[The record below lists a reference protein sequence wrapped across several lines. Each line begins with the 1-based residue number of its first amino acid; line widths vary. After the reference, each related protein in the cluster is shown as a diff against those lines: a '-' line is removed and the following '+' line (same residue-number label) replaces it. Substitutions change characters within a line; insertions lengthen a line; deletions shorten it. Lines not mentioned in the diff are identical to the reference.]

1 MFELLDAKDK
11 ILDLMAEELGGEQ
24 DIIAKILRDFR
35 TCKPN
40 GNHIADNY
48 EQVSS
53 LRGGLR
59 NLFEQCLNWPGG
71 LVVLRHVTARYISK
85 PGSRADF
92 KRFIAEYASL
102 DDRLASDDKK
112 ELLEFIVASDAGHP
126 VTLVFLDN
134 YSTQELDCA
143 RKVLLKLAQPG
154 EVYHVQSSGWP
165 ASFSNM
171 DDFNFKLFLK
181 ATLSSGSPEATE
193 VFRHQINS
201 AVVSSRP
208 YLLVLVE
215 QTGFFDKPYQ
225 FRHEI
230 VYEGCSEP
238 VKLQEQRSNHGAYQT
253 GTMDDFTKIVSPW
266 INTAKQIY
274 PNLLLE
280 IFLPDEL
287 LLISTSIDIEI
298 ISGGNATK
306 VPLWSCGV
314 PAVIRPLCRAEK
326 AGKKI
331 ASESRTYVDP
341 LFSEKWETLRCG
353 NGVLHSVCHQQL
365 VELRYL
371 RPRLSQQKLV
381 GAIMLIDLPLAM
393 GDREVVFGEVIDN
406 GLTFFA
412 WWKPNP
418 EKGALTFVDSAS
430 LATTRLK
437 YIADL
442 FGLQGLSDVSAA
454 DLEDPNCDL
463 DDLQAPAHLHA
474 METVAEELRRR
485 ASRPRQTWVH
495 DLMLLVDHPERWPN
509 LILYEQELGGGLQ
522 SPI

>member
-1 MFELLDAKDK
+1 MQYVCAQYLSSFSKKNEFKLLFYD
-11 ILDLMAEELGGEQ
+11 
-24 DIIAKILRDFR
+24 
-35 TCKPN
+35 
-40 GNHIADNY
+40 
-48 EQVSS
+48 
-53 LRGGLR
+53 
-59 NLFEQCLNWPGG
+59 
-71 LVVLRHVTARYISK
+71 
-85 PGSRADF
+85 
-92 KRFIAEYASL
+92 YAIL
-102 DDRLASDDKK
+102 DDRLSDD
-112 ELLEFIVASDAGHP
+112 ELKNLTVRAFTISHNTPQALE
-126 VTLVFLDN
+126 FLDN
-134 YSTQELDCA
+134 YLPNDLKNA
-143 RKVLLKLAQPG
+143 KKVLQNLAQPG
-154 EVYHVQSSGWP
+154 EVYHVQSSSWP
-165 ASFSNM
+165 ASFINM
-171 DDFNFKLFLK
+171 NNSAFKLFLK
-181 ATLSSGSPEATE
+181 EVLSSGTPAAIE
-193 VFRHQINS
+193 VFKHQINS
-201 AVVSSRP
+201 GDGRSRP

-215 QTGFFDKPYQ
+215 QTGFIDKPYQ

-230 VYEGCSEP
+230 INEACSEP

-287 LLISTSIDIEI
+287 LLISSSIDIEI

-365 VELRYL
+365 VDLKYL
-371 RPRLSQQKLV
+371 RPRLSQQNLV
-381 GAIMLIDLPLAM
+381 GAIMLIDLPLDM
-393 GDREVVFGEVIDN
+393 GDREVVFREVIDN
-406 GLTFFA
+406 GLAFFA
-412 WWKPNP
+412 WWKPSH
-418 EKGALTFVDSAS
+418 EKSALTSVDSAT

-442 FGLQGLSDVSAA
+442 FGLQGLSDISAA

-495 DLMLLVDHPERWPN
+495 DLLLLVDHPERWPN
-509 LILYEQELGGGLQ
+509 LILYEQELGGALQ
-522 SPI
+522 SPA

>member
-1 MFELLDAKDK
+1 MFNRLIAKQKIVDFLDKELRHK
-11 ILDLMAEELGGEQ
+11 Q
-24 DIIAKILRDFR
+24 DIISKILKDIDYCEGGSDIISR
-35 TCKPN
+35 
-40 GNHIADNY
+40 H
-48 EQVSS
+48 SS
-53 LRGGLR
+53 APILKDGLN
-59 NLFEQCLNWPGG
+59 NLFDICQRVESG
-71 LVVLRHVTARYISK
+71 LVIMQYVCAQYLSSFSK
-85 PGSRADF
+85 KNEF
-92 KRFIAEYASL
+92 KLLFYDYAIL
-102 DDRLASDDKK
+102 DDRLSDD
-112 ELLEFIVASDAGHP
+112 ELKNLTVRAFTISRNTPQALE
-126 VTLVFLDN
+126 FLDN
-134 YSTQELDCA
+134 YLPNDLKNA
-143 RKVLLKLAQPG
+143 KKVLQNLAQPG
-154 EVYHVQSSGWP
+154 EVYHVQSSSWP
-165 ASFSNM
+165 ASFINM
-171 DDFNFKLFLK
+171 NNSAFKLFLK
-181 ATLSSGSPEATE
+181 EVLSSGTPAAIE
-193 VFRHQINS
+193 VFKHQINS
-201 AVVSSRP
+201 GDGRSRP

-215 QTGFFDKPYQ
+215 QTGFIDKPYQ

-230 VYEGCSEP
+230 INEACSEP

-287 LLISTSIDIEI
+287 LLISSSIDIEI

-365 VELRYL
+365 VDLKYL
-371 RPRLSQQKLV
+371 RPRLSQQNLV
-381 GAIMLIDLPLAM
+381 GAIMLIDLPLDM
-393 GDREVVFGEVIDN
+393 GDREVVFREVIDN
-406 GLTFFA
+406 GLAFFA
-412 WWKPNP
+412 WWKPSH
-418 EKGALTFVDSAS
+418 EKSALTSVDSAT

-442 FGLQGLSDVSAA
+442 FGLQGLSDISAA

-495 DLMLLVDHPERWPN
+495 DLLLLVDHPERWPN
-509 LILYEQELGGGLQ
+509 LILYEQELGGALQ
-522 SPI
+522 SPA

>member
-1 MFELLDAKDK
+1 MNNSA
-11 ILDLMAEELGGEQ
+11 
-24 DIIAKILRDFR
+24 
-35 TCKPN
+35 
-40 GNHIADNY
+40 
-48 EQVSS
+48 
-53 LRGGLR
+53 
-59 NLFEQCLNWPGG
+59 
-71 LVVLRHVTARYISK
+71 
-85 PGSRADF
+85 
-92 KRFIAEYASL
+92 
-102 DDRLASDDKK
+102 
-112 ELLEFIVASDAGHP
+112 
-126 VTLVFLDN
+126 
-134 YSTQELDCA
+134 
-143 RKVLLKLAQPG
+143 
-154 EVYHVQSSGWP
+154 
-165 ASFSNM
+165 
-171 DDFNFKLFLK
+171 FKLFLK
-181 ATLSSGSPEATE
+181 EVLSSGTPAAIE
-193 VFRHQINS
+193 VFKHQINS
-201 AVVSSRP
+201 GDGRSRP

-215 QTGFFDKPYQ
+215 QTGFIDKPYQ

-230 VYEGCSEP
+230 VNEACSVP
-238 VKLQEQRSNHGAYQT
+238 VKLQEQRSNHGAYKT

-287 LLISTSIDIEI
+287 LLISSGIDIEI

-314 PAVIRPLCRAEK
+314 PAVIRPLCRAER
-326 AGKKI
+326 AGKQI
-331 ASESRTYVDP
+331 ASEDGTHVDP

-365 VELRYL
+365 VDLKYL
-371 RPRLSQQKLV
+371 RPRLSQQNLV
-381 GAIMLIDLPLAM
+381 GAIMLIDLPLDM

-412 WWKPNP
+412 WWKPNR
-418 EKGALTFVDSAS
+418 EKGALTSVDSAT

-437 YIADL
+437 YMADL
-442 FGLQGLSDVSAA
+442 FGLQVLSDVSAA

>member
-1 MFELLDAKDK
+1 MFELFDAKDK
-11 ILDLMAEELGGEQ
+11 ILDLMAEALGSEQ
-24 DIIAKILRDFR
+24 DIITKILNDFR
-35 TCKPN
+35 ACKPI
-40 GNHIADNY
+40 GDHIVKNY
-48 EQVSS
+48 EKASS
-53 LRGGLR
+53 LKGGLS
-59 NLFEQCLNWPGG
+59 NLFEQCLIRPGG
-71 LVVLRHVTARYISK
+71 LVILRHVTARYICQ
-85 PGSRADF
+85 PAYRVDF

-102 DDRLASDDKK
+102 DDRVTSDDKK
-112 ELLEFIVASDAGHP
+112 ELLEFIDVSDASHP
-126 VTLVFLDN
+126 VDLVYLDH
-134 YSTQELDCA
+134 YSTEELA
-143 RKVLLKLAQPG
+143 YAKKILLKLAQPG

-165 ASFSNM
+165 DLFSIMN
-171 DDFNFKLFLK
+171 DSDFKLFLK
-181 ATLSSGSPEATE
+181 ATLSSGSPEAAE

-230 VYEGCSEP
+230 IYEACSEP
-238 VKLQEQRSNHGAYQT
+238 VKLHEQRLNQGAYQT
-253 GTMDDFTKIVSPW
+253 GTMDDFTRIASPW
-266 INTAKQIY
+266 INAARQLY

-287 LLISTSIDIEI
+287 LLIGTSIEVEV
-298 ISGGNATK
+298 ISGGRTTK

-314 PAVIRPLCRAEK
+314 PAVLRPLCRAEK

-331 ASESRTYVDP
+331 TSENKKYVDP
-341 LFSEKWETLRCG
+341 LLSEKWETLRCG
-353 NGVLHSVCHQQL
+353 NGMLHTVCHQQL
-365 VELRYL
+365 VDLKYL
-371 RPRLSQQKLV
+371 RPRLSHQNLV
-381 GAIMLIDLPLAM
+381 GAIMLIDLPLDM

-406 GLTFFA
+406 GLAFFA

-418 EKGALTFVDSAS
+418 EKSALTAVGSAI

-437 YIADL
+437 YMADL
-442 FGLQGLSDVSAA
+442 FGLHGFPEVSAT

-485 ASRPRQTWVH
+485 ASRPKHTWVH
-495 DLMLLVDHPERWPN
+495 DLLILVDHPERWPK
-509 LILYEQELGGGLQ
+509 LILYEQELGGALQ

>member
-1 MFELLDAKDK
+1 MFNRLTAKQKIVDFLDKELRHK
-11 ILDLMAEELGGEQ
+11 Q
-24 DIIAKILRDFR
+24 DIIAKILKDIEY
-35 TCKPN
+35 CEGGSDIISK
-40 GNHIADNY
+40 H
-48 EQVSS
+48 SS
-53 LRGGLR
+53 APILKDGIN
-59 NLFEQCLNWPGG
+59 NLFDICQGVDNG
-71 LVVLRHVTARYISK
+71 LVIMQHVCAQYLSSSCRK
-85 PGSRADF
+85 NKF
-92 KRFIAEYASL
+92 KKLFSEYAIL
-102 DDRLASDDKK
+102 DNQLSDD
-112 ELLEFIVASDAGHP
+112 ELS
-126 VTLVFLDN
+126 TLTVNAFTISHNTPQVLGFVDDYLPKDLQN
-134 YSTQELDCA
+134 A
-143 RKVLLKLAQPG
+143 KKVLLNLAQPG
-154 EVYHVQSSGWP
+154 EVYHVQSSSWP
-165 ASFSNM
+165 ASLMNM
-171 DDFNFKLFLK
+171 NDSAFKPFLK
-181 ATLSSGSPEATE
+181 AVLSSGTPAAME
-193 VFRHQINS
+193 VFKHQINS
-201 AVVSSRP
+201 VDGRSRP

-215 QTGFFDKPYQ
+215 QTGFTDKPYQ

-230 VYEGCSEP
+230 VNEACSEP
-238 VKLQEQRSNHGAYQT
+238 VKLQEQRSTHGAYQT

-266 INTAKQIY
+266 INTAKRIY

-287 LLISTSIDIEI
+287 LLISTGIDIEI
-298 ISGGNATK
+298 VSGGKATK

-314 PAVIRPLCRAEK
+314 PAVIRPLCRAER

-331 ASESRTYVDP
+331 ASENGTHVDP
-341 LFSEKWETLRCG
+341 LFSEKWETLRGG

-365 VELRYL
+365 VDLKYL
-371 RPRLSQQKLV
+371 RPRLSQQNLV

-406 GLTFFA
+406 GLAFFA

-418 EKGALTFVDSAS
+418 EEGTLTSVDSAT

-437 YIADL
+437 YMADL
-442 FGLQGLSDVSAA
+442 FGLHGLPEVSVAY
-454 DLEDPNCDL
+454 LEDPNCDL

-509 LILYEQELGGGLQ
+509 LILYEQELGGALQ

>member
-1 MFELLDAKDK
+1 MNNSA
-11 ILDLMAEELGGEQ
+11 
-24 DIIAKILRDFR
+24 
-35 TCKPN
+35 
-40 GNHIADNY
+40 
-48 EQVSS
+48 
-53 LRGGLR
+53 
-59 NLFEQCLNWPGG
+59 
-71 LVVLRHVTARYISK
+71 
-85 PGSRADF
+85 
-92 KRFIAEYASL
+92 
-102 DDRLASDDKK
+102 
-112 ELLEFIVASDAGHP
+112 
-126 VTLVFLDN
+126 
-134 YSTQELDCA
+134 
-143 RKVLLKLAQPG
+143 
-154 EVYHVQSSGWP
+154 
-165 ASFSNM
+165 
-171 DDFNFKLFLK
+171 FKLFLK
-181 ATLSSGSPEATE
+181 EVLSSGTPAAIE
-193 VFRHQINS
+193 VFKHQINS
-201 AVVSSRP
+201 GDGRSRP

-215 QTGFFDKPYQ
+215 QTGFIDKPYQ

-230 VYEGCSEP
+230 INEACSEP

-287 LLISTSIDIEI
+287 LLISSSIDIEI

-365 VELRYL
+365 VDLKYL
-371 RPRLSQQKLV
+371 RPRLSQQNLV
-381 GAIMLIDLPLAM
+381 GAIMLIDLPLDM
-393 GDREVVFGEVIDN
+393 GDREVVFREVIDN
-406 GLTFFA
+406 GLAFFA
-412 WWKPNP
+412 WWKPSH
-418 EKGALTFVDSAS
+418 EKSALTSVDSAT

-442 FGLQGLSDVSAA
+442 FGLQGLSDISAA

-495 DLMLLVDHPERWPN
+495 DLLLLVDHPERWPN
-509 LILYEQELGGGLQ
+509 LILYEQELGGALQ
-522 SPI
+522 SPA

>member
-1 MFELLDAKDK
+1 MFNRLTAKQKIVDFLDKELRHK
-11 ILDLMAEELGGEQ
+11 Q
-24 DIIAKILRDFR
+24 DIIPKILKDIEYCEGGSDIISR
-35 TCKPN
+35 
-40 GNHIADNY
+40 H
-48 EQVSS
+48 SS
-53 LRGGLR
+53 APILKDGIN
-59 NLFEQCLNWPGG
+59 NLFDICQGVESG
-71 LVVLRHVTARYISK
+71 LIIMQYVCAQYLSSFSK
-85 PGSRADF
+85 KNEF
-92 KRFIAEYASL
+92 KILFYDYAIL
-102 DDRLASDDKK
+102 DGRLSDD
-112 ELLEFIVASDAGHP
+112 ELNNLTVSTFTISHNTPQALE
-126 VTLVFLDN
+126 FLDN
-134 YSTQELDCA
+134 YLPNDLQNA
-143 RKVLLKLAQPG
+143 KKVLQNLAQPG
-154 EVYHVQSSGWP
+154 EVYHVQSSSWP
-165 ASFSNM
+165 ASFINM
-171 DDFNFKLFLK
+171 NNSAFKLFLK
-181 ATLSSGSPEATE
+181 EVLSSGTPAAIE
-193 VFRHQINS
+193 VFKHQINS
-201 AVVSSRP
+201 GDGRSRP

-215 QTGFFDKPYQ
+215 QTGFIDKPYQ

-230 VYEGCSEP
+230 INEACSEP

-287 LLISTSIDIEI
+287 LLISSGIDIEI

-365 VELRYL
+365 VDLKYL
-371 RPRLSQQKLV
+371 RPRLSQQNLV
-381 GAIMLIDLPLAM
+381 GAIMLIDLPLDM
-393 GDREVVFGEVIDN
+393 GDREVVFREVIDN
-406 GLTFFA
+406 GLAFFA
-412 WWKPNP
+412 WWKPSH
-418 EKGALTFVDSAS
+418 EKSALTSVDSAT

-442 FGLQGLSDVSAA
+442 FGLQGLSDISTA

-474 METVAEELRRR
+474 METVAEELRRH

-495 DLMLLVDHPERWPN
+495 DLLLLVDHPERWPN
-509 LILYEQELGGGLQ
+509 LILYEQELGGALQ